1 MITIND
7 LEKAKYLLD
16 KNGYCVV
23 SNVFSDDDLAK
34 YRASFDRVVDRAV
47 SENQVILNYEDNVLV
62 KGDLAGQ
69 EEFKEFDYFI
79 FNKKVASIAKAL
91 IGSDPIYFGESN
103 MQSGVGD
110 RGFHSDNRKQD
121 REAPEGQDWKGDYNL
136 IRIAIYLH
144 PSDKCSGGLKVVPGS
159 HKKPT
164 SRFLFGHKNVN
175 AKAGDIVVWKLTTT
189 HSGNA
194 KSIKRLNWLSVHPSF
209 ESLIPNWLEQK
220 SLYCRQSLF
229 IVYAGAGDHFNRYLK
244 YFNSREDYT
253 EYQKYSG
260 NRKYLD
266 DMAKKS
272 GVIRLIPSED
282 FGLYTSE
289 ESDV

>member
-1 MITIND
+1 M
-7 LEKAKYLLD
+7 
-16 KNGYCVV
+16 
-23 SNVFSDDDLAK
+23 
-34 YRASFDRVVDRAV
+34 
-47 SENQVILNYEDNVLV
+47 
-62 KGDLAGQ
+62 
-69 EEFKEFDYFI
+69 
-79 FNKKVASIAKAL
+79 
-91 IGSDPIYFGESN
+91 
-103 MQSGVGD
+103 
-110 RGFHSDNRKQD
+110 
-121 REAPEGQDWKGDYNL
+121 
-136 IRIAIYLH
+136 
-144 PSDKCSGGLKVVPGS
+144 VPGS